1 MRVFGSLFDALD
13 RAVGLGGASIWR
25 VLASVRTFLV
35 EKSTNFDT
43 SLQLPRTADQERSE
57 AENARFWRTASYREE
72 KHESCRIFERSPSR
86 IFGKCVFLQA
96 LLTR

>member
-1 MRVFGSLFDALD
+1 MRAFGSLFDALD
-13 RAVGLGGASIWR
+13 TAVGLGGASIWR

-57 AENARFWRTASYREE
+57 AENARFWRTASYRDQN
-72 KHESCRIFERSPSR
+72 HESCRIFEGPHRGF
-86 IFGKCVFLQA
+86 FGESVFWEA
-96 LLTR
+96 FLTR